1 MKRKFISLSILTAT
15 LLTGCNCHKKCDK
28 STPELTSETHK
39 QALDA
44 KLDAQLETQLA
55 TQIDTHK
62 TQVTNPSNESKE
74 TQTMTNIKRTD
85 SGLGYEV
92 STTGSGPKP
101 KVGQTVVVHYTGYL
115 DQNGQPG
122 KQFDSSVSRGTPFET
137 KIGLG
142 YVIPGWD
149 EGLLNMQVG
158 EKCRL
163 FIPADL
169 GYGKRGAGAVIPPNS
184 DLIFDVELLDIK

>member
-1 MKRKFISLSILTAT
+1 MNHKLICLSILTAT
-15 LLTGCNCHKKCDK
+15 LLTGCNCHKKDTK
-28 STPELTSETHK
+28 QLADVSNEAHK
-39 QALDA
+39 QALD
-44 KLDAQLETQLA
+44 TQL
-55 TQIDTHK
+55 DTHK
-62 TQVTNPSNESKE
+62 TQTINPTNESKE

-92 STTGSGPKP
+92 LTPGTGPKP

-115 DQNGQPG
+115 DNNGQPG
-122 KQFDSSVSRGTPFET
+122 KQFDSSVSRGTPFST

-169 GYGKRGAGAVIPPNS
+169 GYGKRGAGAAIPPNA
-184 DLIFDVELLDIK
+184 DLIFDVELLAIQ